1 MQCKRPA
8 STSTPAVCYPSFVLR
23 FSSRVFLPVTRLRS
37 PSPSSVIR
45 ELRGN
50 DCRRGRTVTQT
61 AEGRRCSVVQNFH
74 NVRAWNEANTL
85 AIAIR
90 RITTRFSKSEH
101 GSLRNQMMRAA
112 ESIADN
118 IAEGCG
124 AATNAEFA
132 RHLDMAIKS
141 SSELES
147 QVERSHGYALIRAH
161 ERDRLATQVCN
172 VRKMTWGLRK
182 KVLPHG

>member
-1 MQCKRPA
+1 
-8 STSTPAVCYPSFVLR
+8 
-23 FSSRVFLPVTRLRS
+23 
-37 PSPSSVIR
+37 
-45 ELRGN
+45 
-50 DCRRGRTVTQT
+50 
-61 AEGRRCSVVQNFH
+61 
-74 NVRAWNEANTL
+74 
-85 AIAIR
+85 
-90 RITTRFSKSEH
+90 
-101 GSLRNQMMRAA
+101 MMRAA

-124 AATNAEFA
+124 APTNAEFA
-132 RHLDMAIKS
+132 RYLDMAIKS